1 MVAMKMTVQK
11 KKKLNQFD
19 QVMRATKLEYQNLAA
34 KKRQRVEELK
44 NSKKDQEIKMERD
57 ENRKKPK
64 TLKKKDGKE
73 NKKKKL
79 NLWTQKWMKSTMKST
94 KNMNLNVILKVI
106 ISVLTMIAIVMTKN
120 ISTEKRTLSAT
131 KIFYHLRKLEK
142 T

>member
-57 ENRKKPK
+57 ENRKKTK

-79 NLWTQKWMKSTMKST
+79 NNWTQKWMKSTMKST

-131 KIFYHLRKLEK
+131 KIFYHVRKLEK